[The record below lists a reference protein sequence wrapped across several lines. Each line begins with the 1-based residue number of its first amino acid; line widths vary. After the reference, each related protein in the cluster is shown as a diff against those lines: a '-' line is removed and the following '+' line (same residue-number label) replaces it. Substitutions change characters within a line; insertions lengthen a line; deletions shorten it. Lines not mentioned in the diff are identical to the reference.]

1 MNYKNNETL
10 SIGSLIDSSI
20 FAKSLKDGRLQDI
33 VKHST
38 IFSFWGEIVGRKF
51 EKITKPY
58 AIKKS
63 IFYVSV
69 KSPVVSQELSLN
81 KKILIKKINSYSM
94 PLGFEIKDIIFE
106 YKNFEVIASKN
117 LDNQSKN
124 YADES
129 LIWYDYEALDK
140 IEIDPAIMGK
150 IRASV
155 SKISFLNDGQK
166 EKLILKIIQNHKAEL
181 LRKASLKV

>member
-20 FAKSLKDGRLQDI
+20 FAKSLKDGKLQDI
-33 VKHST
+33 IKHST

-69 KSPVVSQELSLN
+69 KSPVVAQELSLN

-94 PLGFEIKDIIFE
+94 PLGYEIKDIVFNF
-106 YKNFEVIASKN
+106 KNFEVVTSNAFDENKEGDYSD
-117 LDNQSKN
+117 DN
-124 YADES
+124 
-129 LIWYDYEALDK
+129 LIWYNCDELDK
-140 IEIDPAIMGK
+140 IELSISTIEK

-155 SKISFLNDGQK
+155 SKISFLNNEQK
-166 EKLILKIIQNHKAEL
+166 EKLILKIIQNHKAEI
-181 LRKASLKV
+181 LRKTS